1 MRENGQRTSRSDEG
15 IIALTDA
22 VFKDVFGLNDETISR
37 MRRMIRNQGQW
48 QDLKIAIR
56 TMSGVAHRRLNDVI
70 SMAQQRAGVDM
81 EDFGDESEDDFG
93 DESRDESRDGS
104 RDDLGADFDRAKVD
118 HQEDRSGQFDR
129 GMRENKMTFIG
140 YLLTELQYS
149 DEDLRDPAKKQE
161 IMRMMRSGDAQA
173 EQLVTRSDREKK
185 REQRMEI
192 QQETDPRKSSLRR
205 RKQTL
210 QRQIVGIDD
219 ELEGDDA
226 GKIGGG
232 RM

>member
-1 MRENGQRTSRSDEG
+1 MRENGTRTSRSDEG

-56 TMSGVAHRRLNDVI
+56 TMRGVAHRRLNDVI
-70 SMAQQRAGVDM
+70 NMAQQRAGTDM
-81 EDFGDESEDDFG
+81 GDDFGDESGDEFG
-93 DESRDESRDGS
+93 DESRDESRD
-104 RDDLGADFDRAKVD
+104 DLGAEFDRAKHD

-161 IMRMMRSGDAQA
+161 IMRMMRSGDAEA
-173 EQLVTRSDREKK
+173 EQLVTRSDRNKK

-192 QQETDPRKSSLRR
+192 QHETTQERLHYAEENRR
-205 RKQTL
+205 FNVKL
-210 QRQIVGIDD
+210 
-219 ELEGDDA
+219 
-226 GKIGGG
+226 
-232 RM
+232 